1 MRRILTAVL
10 LIPLVIALV
19 LWGPPYLLVSVQLLI
34 TWTGLWE
41 FFRLAE
47 LGAGA
52 KPLSIPGYAF
62 ATTVALCALSESL
75 PVGIVAA
82 TIFFLMLL
90 LAVAMLGGREIA
102 GYLKSVAAT
111 FFGVIYVAVPLS
123 LLVWVCLQQDGPY
136 WTLFALVVIWVSDT
150 AAFFVGRAFGK
161 HMSSPRISPNKTW
174 EGTCASFAA
183 ALLVGLLGGLLYAL
197 FFWEG
202 SRFGELVFLAACLN
216 VAGQLGDLAESA
228 LKRCAGVKDSSHLIP
243 GHGGVLDR
251 IDAVLFAAPVL
262 WYYWLWRLS

>member
-10 LIPLVIALV
+10 LIPLVVALV

-34 TWTGLWE
+34 TWAGLWE

-47 LGAGA
+47 RGAGA
-52 KPLSIPGYAF
+52 NPLFIPGYAF
-62 ATTVALCALSESL
+62 AATAALCALSESL
-75 PVGIVAA
+75 SAWLVAV

-90 LAVAMLGGREIA
+90 LAAAMLGGREIT

-111 FFGVIYVAVPLS
+111 FFGVFYVAVPLS

-136 WTLFALVVIWVSDT
+136 WTLFALVVIWVSDS

-161 HMSSPRISPNKTW
+161 HKSSPRISPNKTW

-183 ALLVGLLGGLLYAL
+183 ALLVGLLYAL

-202 SRFGELVFLAACLN
+202 SRSGELVVLAACLN

>member
-34 TWTGLWE
+34 TLTGLWE

-47 LGAGA
+47 LSAGA

-62 ATTVALCALSESL
+62 AATVALCALCESL
-75 PVGIVAA
+75 SVGIVAV

-90 LAVAMLGGREIA
+90 LAAAMLGGREIA

-111 FFGVIYVAVPLS
+111 FFGVVYVAVPLS

-136 WTLFALVVIWVSDT
+136 WTLFTLVVIWVSDS

-161 HMSSPRISPNKTW
+161 HKSSPRISPNKTW

-183 ALLVGLLGGLLYAL
+183 ALLVGLLYAL

-202 SRFGELVFLAACLN
+202 SRSGELVFLAAGLN
-216 VAGQLGDLAESA
+216 VAAQLGDLAESA

-262 WYYWLWRLS
+262 WYYWVWRLL